1 MGVINWLSSIGS
13 TLGLVRV
20 VEVADPKAPDK
31 LTTRSVTLKDL
42 AAEIRS
48 QEVRNLAEMPAE
60 LGVTFD
66 RIFEAAG
73 VKPAAHGW
81 TIERL
86 RTLLATDQFK
96 AMDRPAVQQAVLGLL
111 ATEKAQ
117 VDDLIKDAIARDQA
131 IDAYEGFARSKLEG
145 RADTHRRRIAE
156 IESQI
161 RQLQEEVARLHEE
174 SKMDEE
180 RFGDWRRR
188 KIAYEKELAATISY
202 LLDKPV
208 VTISDEPAA

>member
-1 MGVINWLSSIGS
+1 MGVISWLSSIGS

-48 QEVRNLAEMPAE
+48 QEVQNLAEMPAE

-73 VKPAAHGW
+73 IKPASHGW

-117 VDDLIKDAIARDQA
+117 VDDLIKDAVARDQA
-131 IDAYEGFARSKLEG
+131 IDAYEGFAKTRLDA
-145 RADTHRRRIAE
+145 RADTRRRRIAE

-161 RQLQEEVARLHEE
+161 RQLQDEIARLHEE
-174 SKMDEE
+174 SKMDEQ
-180 RFGDWRRR
+180 RFCDWRRR
-188 KIAYEKELAATISY
+188 KIAYEKELAATISC